1 MRKFCSTV
9 ALVRKRDLPP
19 DNPFE
24 VLLVVGAM
32 NSLEPRRRVRSAK
45 RMKRDE
51 SLYFEGYGDLQ
62 CHLMMILDSPRTNA
76 FKRAIFDSAERLR
89 GKVVLDVGAGTGI
102 LSIFASQAGAAKVH
116 AVEAAD
122 VHNHLV
128 SIVRANKLERTIE
141 VHSVRVEDLCLETK
155 VDCVLSEWM
164 GYGLFCEWMLKS
176 VVHAR
181 DQWLSA
187 GGLMI
192 PERARVIIAP
202 VVETDYLKD
211 RTRSWFMVRD
221 RFNVDMDIMASVE
234 AKNSQG
240 ELTSIAT

>member
-1 MRKFCSTV
+1 
-9 ALVRKRDLPP
+9 
-19 DNPFE
+19 
-24 VLLVVGAM
+24 M
-32 NSLEPRRRVRSAK
+32 NSLETKHRRRSAK
-45 RMKRDE
+45 RMKKDE
-51 SLYFEGYGDLQ
+51 NLYFEGYADLQ

-76 FKRAIFDSAERLR
+76 YKRAIFDSAEKLR
-89 GKVVLDVGAGTGI
+89 NKVVLDVGAGT
-102 LSIFASQAGAAKVH
+102 VH

-128 SIVRANKLERTIE
+128 DIVRANKLENAIE

-155 VDCVLSEWM
+155 VDCILSEWM
-164 GYGLFCEWMLKS
+164 GYGLFCEWMLRS

-181 DQWLSA
+181 DQWLNA

-202 VVETDYLKD
+202 VVETEYLKD

-221 RFNVDMDIMASVE
+221 RFNVNMDIMARVE
-234 AKNSQG
+234 AENSRG
-240 ELTSIAT
+240 EFLSIVTCS